1 MFEIFDKQCY
11 VVLLYL
17 KNCFGSFIFIY
28 LFFFFGL
35 CLICFFLIKLTRRIL
50 DMMINT
56 YDFEFWIYI
65 YRYQATKKR
74 KKNKRERPLL
84 LDSKKALKNKSELR
98 SLHETKVFL
107 ENGKPSQDL
116 SVVQFG

>member
-1 MFEIFDKQCY
+1 MFETFDKQCY

-17 KNCFGSFIFIY
+17 KNCFGSFILILIFN
-28 LFFFFGL
+28 FFFGL

-65 YRYQATKKR
+65 YTKQL
-74 KKNKRERPLL
+74 KKEKKKRERPLL

-107 ENGKPSQDL
+107 ENGKTSQDL